1 MLRIAIVGMGL
12 IGTSLGMA
20 LRNADTQATPAGE
33 IYVTGYDQD
42 SRATSAARD
51 RLAIDRK
58 ARSLEEVAAE
68 AHVVV
73 LATPVRAMRELLATL
88 APLLGKGSVVSDV
101 ASTKAQVCEWA
112 RELLPA
118 HVNFVGGHPLAGRE
132 QSGAG
137 AADPALFQGA
147 IYCLTP
153 DPRASQ
159 QALQRI
165 ERLVLAVGAK
175 PYYIDPHEHDAYVAG
190 VSHLP
195 FVLSAALMRTASH
208 SPAWREMSLLASS
221 GFRDVSRLASGDPL
235 MHRDICLTNPAALTR
250 WIDEVMGVLAEV
262 RTMLGQEDAERLEAF
277 LRDAQQQRDTWLAN
291 TPDTRPGEEQY
302 TQGPPVE
309 RGFLGLPKPFRRN
322 RGS

>member
-1 MLRIAIVGMGL
+1 MGL

-33 IYVTGYDQD
+33 IHVTGYDHD

-58 ARSLEEVAAE
+58 ARNLEEAVADAQL
-68 AHVVV
+68 VV
-73 LATPVRAMRELLATL
+73 LATPVQAIYDLLNSL
-88 APLLGKGSVVSDV
+88 APLLDKGSIVTDV
-101 ASTKAQVCEWA
+101 ASTKAQVCDWA

-118 HVNFVGGHPLAGRE
+118 HVDFVGGHPLAGRE

-137 AADPALFQGA
+137 AADPTLFQGA

-153 DPRASQ
+153 DLHVSQ
-159 QALQRI
+159 HALQRI
-165 ERLVLAVGAK
+165 ETLVLAVGAK

-195 FVLSAALMRTASH
+195 FVLSAALMRVASH

-235 MHRDICLTNPAALTR
+235 MHRDICLTNRAALIR
-250 WIDEVMGVLAEV
+250 WIDELMGTLSDV
-262 RTMLGQEDAERLEAF
+262 RNLLDQEDTEHLEAF
-277 LRDAQQQRDTWLAN
+277 LRDAQQQRDAWL
-291 TPDTRPGEEQY
+291 TTMPDTRPGEEQY
-302 TQGPPVE
+302 MQGPQIE
-309 RGFLGLPKPFRRN
+309 RRFLGLPKPWRRN
-322 RGS
+322 RK

>member
-1 MLRIAIVGMGL
+1 MGL

-20 LRNADTQATPAGE
+20 LRNAESRATPAGE
-33 IYVTGYDQD
+33 IHVTGYDQD
-42 SRATSAARD
+42 SRATSIARD

-58 ARSLEEVAAE
+58 ARSLEEAVAGAQ
-68 AHVVV
+68 VVV
-73 LATPVRAMRELLATL
+73 LATPVQAIRDLLAQL
-88 APLLGKGSVVSDV
+88 APLLDEGSIVTDV
-101 ASTKAQVCEWA
+101 ASTKAQVCDWA
-112 RELLPA
+112 RDLLPA
-118 HVNFVGGHPLAGRE
+118 HADFVGGHPLAGRE

-153 DPRASQ
+153 DLRASQ

-165 ERLVLAVGAK
+165 ETLVLAMGAK

-195 FVLSAALMRTASH
+195 FLLSAALMRATSH

-235 MHRDICLTNPAALTR
+235 MHRDICLTNSTALIR
-250 WIDEVMGVLAEV
+250 WIDEFINVLANV
-262 RTMLGQEDAERLEAF
+262 RDMLGQEDAEHLEAL
-277 LRDAQQQRDTWLAN
+277 LRDAQQQRDTWLTN
-291 TPDTRPGEEQY
+291 TPNARPGEEQY
-302 TQGPPVE
+302 TQRPQVE
-309 RGFLGLPKPFRRN
+309 RRFLGLPKPFRRK